1 MTRQGGAARRLARR
15 PWAVAVGMTTLGC
28 GAGDVG
34 TLSGT
39 PPIAGD
45 EVVTRDST
53 AEKTGPD
60 ATTSDADSEETGADD
75 DATDGGVDDDATDA
89 NIDDDAPASYL
100 AAESVIRTSCAFIR
114 CHGGDVQGGAG
125 LWFGQTT
132 SIRGPLVN
140 VPACE
145 YDTMMRVK
153 PGDVANSWIMV
164 KLGAPQDPQ
173 THFISFA
180 PDASWTSN
188 SCPGL
193 IPTDGGGE
201 FGYRMPETGM
211 YQLDSDSL
219 AKLVAWIEAGAP
231 GPN

>member
-1 MTRQGGAARRLARR
+1 MTAPRGAARSLARQAR
-15 PWAVAVGMTTLGC
+15 AMAAGVAMLGC
-28 GAGDVG
+28 GAGETG
-34 TLSGT
+34 MLSAD
-39 PPIAGD
+39 PIAGD
-45 EVVTRDST
+45 DVVTRDST
-53 AEKTGPD
+53 SDWTGHD
-60 ATTSDADSEETGADD
+60 ASASDMDSEEPGPDD
-75 DATDGGVDDDATDA
+75 DATDAGAGDDATDA

-114 CHGGDVQGGAG
+114 CHGGAVQGGAG
-125 LWFGQTT
+125 LWFGQTS

-145 YDTMMRVK
+145 YDKMMRVK
-153 PGDVANSWIMV
+153 PGDVASSWMMI

-173 THFISFA
+173 THFISFS
-180 PDASWTSN
+180 PQSGWVPN

-193 IPTDGGGE
+193 IPTDGGGQ

-211 YQLDSDSL
+211 YQLDPDSL

>member
-1 MTRQGGAARRLARR
+1 MLACSTGDAGMLGAA
-15 PWAVAVGMTTLGC
+15 
-28 GAGDVG
+28 
-34 TLSGT
+34 
-39 PPIAGD
+39 PPIAAND
-45 EVVTRDST
+45 VVTRDST
-53 AEKTGPD
+53 ADETGPD
-60 ATTSDADSEETGADD
+60 ATTSDVDSEETGGDD

-114 CHGGDVQGGAG
+114 CHGGAVQGGAG

-145 YDTMMRVK
+145 YDNMMRVK

-164 KLGAPQDPQ
+164 KLGAPQDLQ
-173 THFISFA
+173 THFISFSPEA
-180 PDASWTSN
+180 GWVSSN

-193 IPTDGGGE
+193 IPTDGGGQ

>member
-1 MTRQGGAARRLARR
+1 MLGCSADAGVLGAA
-15 PWAVAVGMTTLGC
+15 
-28 GAGDVG
+28 
-34 TLSGT
+34 
-39 PPIAGD
+39 PPISGEEA
-45 EVVTRDST
+45 VTRDST
-53 AEKTGPD
+53 VDESGPD
-60 ATTSDADSEETGADD
+60 ATASDVDSEETSTDD
-75 DATDGGVDDDATDA
+75 DASDGGGDDDATDA
-89 NIDDDAPASYL
+89 DIDDDAPASYL

-114 CHGGDVQGGAG
+114 CHGGAVQGGAG

-145 YDTMMRVK
+145 YDKMMRVK
-153 PGDVANSWIMV
+153 PGDVANSWMMV
-164 KLGAPQDPQ
+164 KLGAPQDSQ
-173 THFISFA
+173 THFISFSPEA
-180 PDASWTSN
+180 GWDSI

-193 IPTDGGGE
+193 IPTDGGGQ